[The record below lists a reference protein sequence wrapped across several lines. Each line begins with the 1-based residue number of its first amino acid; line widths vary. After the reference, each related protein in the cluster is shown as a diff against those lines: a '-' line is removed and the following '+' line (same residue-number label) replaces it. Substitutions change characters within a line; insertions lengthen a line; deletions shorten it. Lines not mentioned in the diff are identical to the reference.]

1 MSRNDNDTTGNL
13 LDYLSHQNYYEHIGT
28 DLSRQTNARVP
39 SQTILQEN
47 YKKMMVQQCFLLL
60 KDNSKFFF
68 TFIVPE

>member
-47 YKKMMVQQCFLLL
+47 
-60 KDNSKFFF
+60 
-68 TFIVPE
+68 